1 MRSRVPSF
9 EDKMFTKEVSAIV
22 ALLRFQQKKK
32 GSVIKL
38 SDCVDDAI
46 VRITRT
52 VVHECMLSSSIRWS
66 IKIVSSDIAISLQA
80 VGSVI
85 AHLHA
90 SIALQDIQARSF
102 PILTE
107 KNLCMRST

>member
-9 EDKMFTKEVSAIV
+9 EDKMFTKEVSGIV

-52 VVHECMLSSSIRWS
+52 VAHECMLSSSIRWS
-66 IKIVSSDIAISLQA
+66 TEMVLSDAAITLQT

-90 SIALQDIQARSF
+90 SIAFQDIQARSF

-107 KNLCMRST
+107 KSSCTRSI